1 MSSLCDTVEE
11 CWDQDAEARLSAS
24 CVQERITFL
33 YRTQPPYQGTH
44 MSMLKGEYSVFIF
57 S

>member
-33 YRTQPPYQGTH
+33 YRNQTPYVGTH
-44 MSMLKGEYSVFIF
+44 MSVLKGM
-57 S
+57 